1 MKLEFMKMTKGVSIY
16 ALSLIVALCT
26 LSVAGFGQNK
36 YPTTDIEPYYD
47 LAFTK
52 AERDS
57 LLRGLEDYKRS
68 FQALHQYKLN
78 NSTPMSLV
86 FDPIP
91 VGMQIEVTQKPI
103 DWGLPK
109 SVTMPTNKE
118 ELAFYPVYKLA
129 VLIKSKKTT
138 SVELTKL
145 YLNRLK
151 KYADTLQCAITILE
165 ETAMTQAK
173 RADEEIVKGKYRGPL
188 HGIPYGIKDLLAVE
202 GTETTWGATPYKEQV
217 IRETATVVKKLEE
230 AGAVLMVKLTLGA
243 LAMGDIWYGGVT
255 KNPWNLNEGSSG
267 SSAGSASSTVAG
279 LVAFS
284 IGTETLGSIVSPSTR
299 CGASGLRPTFGRVS
313 RHGAMALSWS
323 MDKIGPIC
331 RSALDAAMVLDA
343 IRGEDGQDSHVRNA
357 AFNYSAKTDIKK
369 LKVGYLKTLF
379 DANYPTKANDQKA
392 LEVIKSLGVEL
403 VPIELPADVPVAAVR
418 LMLTAEAA
426 ASFDELTRSNRD
438 SLLTDQRR
446 GAWPNTFRAAR
457 FIPAVEYINA
467 SRVRYELIQKYYE
480 KTKDFDVIISPSF
493 GGTQLLTTNLTGHP
507 CVVLPNGFNDRGSP
521 TSISFLGKL
530 FGEAPVVSLAHA
542 YQQASE
548 WEDMVPPLFKN

>member
-1 MKLEFMKMTKGVSIY
+1 MIMIRKKRNQIY
-16 ALSLIVALCT
+16 KVYWIVGFCFCMNASLA
-26 LSVAGFGQNK
+26 QKK
-36 YPTTDIEPYYD
+36 YPTAEIEPYFD
-47 LAFTK
+47 IRFTQ

-57 LLRGLEDYKRS
+57 LFHGLENYQKS
-68 FQALHQYKLN
+68 FQAIHQYKLN

-91 VGMQIEVTQKPI
+91 AGMPIETTQKPI

-109 SVTMPTNKE
+109 SVDLPSDKE

-129 VLIKSKKTT
+129 VLMRSKKIS
-138 SVELTKL
+138 SVELTQL
-145 YLNRLK
+145 YLGRIK
-151 KYADTLQCAITILE
+151 KYADTLQCAISLL
-165 ETAMTQAK
+165 ETAALAQAK
-173 RADEEIVKGKYRGPL
+173 KADEEIAKGKYRGPL

-202 GTETTWGATPYKEQV
+202 GTKTTWGAAPYQDQV
-217 IRETATVVKKLEE
+217 INETATVVKKLEE
-230 AGAVLMVKLTLGA
+230 AGAVLLVKLTMGA

-255 KNPWNLNEGSSG
+255 KNPWNLKEGSSG
-267 SSAGSASSTVAG
+267 SSAGSASATVAG
-279 LVAFS
+279 LVAFA

-299 CGASGLRPTFGRVS
+299 CGASGIRPTYGRVS

-323 MDKIGPIC
+323 MDKIGLLC
-331 RSALDAAMVLDA
+331 RSALDGAIVLNT
-343 IRGEDGQDSHVRNA
+343 IRGADGIDRHVRDA
-357 AFNYSAKTDIKK
+357 AFNYSVKTDIKK

-379 DANYPTKANDQKA
+379 DGNYPTQANDQRA
-392 LEVIKSLGVEL
+392 LDVIKSLGIEL
-403 VPIELPADVPVAAVR
+403 VPIELPANIPVNAIR

-426 ASFDELTRSNRD
+426 AAFDDLTRSDRD

-446 GAWPNTFRAAR
+446 GAWPNSFRTAR

-467 SRVRYELIQKYYE
+467 SRIRYELIQAYHE

-507 CVVLPNGFNDRGSP
+507 CVVVPNGFNAQGSP

-530 FGEAPVVSLAHA
+530 FGEAAVVSLAHA
-542 YQQASE
+542 YQLVSE
-548 WEDMVPPLFKN
+548 WEDKVPPLFKN